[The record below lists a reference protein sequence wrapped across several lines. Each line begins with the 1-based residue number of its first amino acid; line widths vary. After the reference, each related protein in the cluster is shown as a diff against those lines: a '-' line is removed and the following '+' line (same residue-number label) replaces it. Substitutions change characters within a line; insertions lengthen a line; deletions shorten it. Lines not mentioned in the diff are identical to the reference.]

1 MSVSRPGVCP
11 PAPGA
16 AEGSWQGC
24 SLGDAGLQPQAHR
37 PSSRQDQG
45 PGGQGHTWLLPSGTW
60 PLGCPLGFWS
70 SLPAP
75 PSCCHACVCICPPP
89 PGCLPCASEADG
101 VQASRLSPHQP
112 ACPMA
117 SALPAA
123 CRLTSRDHGAG
134 SPHHRSPPP
143 LPGLPP
149 QPGVSPARLTRAWAV
164 LGAGTPRPGGVAG
177 SPEVTSG

>member
-1 MSVSRPGVCP
+1 MLGYSLRHTGRARGKTRGQEARATP
-11 PAPGA
+11 
-16 AEGSWQGC
+16 GC
-24 SLGDAGLQPQAHR
+24 SLQALGHWGV
-37 PSSRQDQG
+37 PWGSG
-45 PGGQGHTWLLPSGTW
+45 P
-60 PLGCPLGFWS
+60 
-70 SLPAP
+70 SLPDP